1 MAYVNRKDKEIGL
14 KFFYFGAP
22 RSGRSESLRSLFR
35 HTSPQIRSDLFMLQ
49 EEEHN
54 PAFDFLPL
62 TLKEP
67 AVSGYRINVRL
78 FTLPNECYRDTYD
91 VILQGVDGYV
101 HVINSALDALLA
113 NIDNLRATAA
123 ILDDCGHA
131 PEDTPQVFQYN
142 KRDAEDAVPLDILRN
157 NCNPHQHPDRE
168 SIATRD
174 IGTLE
179 CLHDLTRLVLAKML
193 NTETL

>member
-1 MAYVNRKDKEIGL
+1 
-14 KFFYFGAP
+14 
-22 RSGRSESLRSLFR
+22 
-35 HTSPQIRSDLFMLQ
+35 MLQ
-49 EEEHN
+49 ADEHN

-67 AVSGYRINVRL
+67 EVSGYRVKVHL
-78 FTLPNECYRDTYD
+78 FTLPNECYHDTYD
-91 VILQGVDGYV
+91 VILQGLDGYV
-101 HVINSALDALLA
+101 HVIDSSLDALLA
-113 NIDNLRATAA
+113 NIDTLRATAT
-123 ILDDCGHA
+123 ILDEYGHA

-142 KRDAEDAVPLDILRN
+142 KRDTEDAVPLDILRN

-168 SIATRD
+168 TIATRD

-179 CLHDLTRLVLAKML
+179 CLHDLTRLVLAKTL

>member
-14 KFFYFGAP
+14 KFFYFGAN

-35 HTSPQIRSDLFMLQ
+35 HTSPQISSDLFML
-49 EEEHN
+49 EAEAYN

-62 TLKEP
+62 SLKEP
-67 AVSGYRINVRL
+67 TVAGFRINVHL
-78 FTLPNECYRDTYD
+78 FTLPSECYRDTYD
-91 VILQGVDGYV
+91 VVLQGLDGYV
-101 HVINSALDALLA
+101 HVIDSSLDSLLA
-113 NIDNLRATAA
+113 NIDALRTTAA
-123 ILDDCGHA
+123 LLDECGHA
-131 PEDTPQVFQYN
+131 PEDAPQVFQYN
-142 KRDAEDAVPLDILRN
+142 KRDAEDAVALDILRSH
-157 NCNPHQHPDRE
+157 CNPQRFPEHE

-193 NTETL
+193 NTATL

>member
-22 RSGRSESLRSLFR
+22 HSGRSESLRSLFR
-35 HTSPQIRSDLFMLQ
+35 HTSPQIRSDLFILQ
-49 EEEHN
+49 ADDHN

-67 AVSGYRINVRL
+67 TVSGYRVKLHL
-78 FTLPNECYRDTYD
+78 FTLPSDCYRDTYD
-91 VILQGVDGYV
+91 VVLQGLDGYV
-101 HVINSALDALLA
+101 QVIDSSLDALLA
-113 NIDNLRATAA
+113 NIDTLRTTAS
-123 ILDDCGHA
+123 ILDEYGHA

-157 NCNPHQHPDRE
+157 NCNPQQYPDRE
-168 SIATRD
+168 AIATRD

-179 CLHDLTRLVLAKML
+179 CLHDLTQQVLAKML